1 MTETIDL
8 DKLVRDVRQ
17 TLSYCAKVTSRKWV
31 GLLSQE
37 EIESVVLEWL
47 ISNPSAQRALLE
59 RSPAE
64 VKKLLFFRCRLA
76 CSQERI
82 DFDQF
87 SGNWWY
93 SVDEVKILS
102 QAWPRNGITSIEEKV
117 DLEQAFHRL
126 RPASQDA
133 LWELVIDGTP
143 QDANQ
148 RRRAN
153 RALNNLA
160 NMMNA
165 SRNSR
170 VAAHLDKGG
179 RTGSHPIS

>member
-1 MTETIDL
+1 M
-8 DKLVRDVRQ
+8 
-17 TLSYCAKVTSRKWV
+17 
-31 GLLSQE
+31 
-37 EIESVVLEWL
+37 
-47 ISNPSAQRALLE
+47 
-59 RSPAE
+59 
-64 VKKLLFFRCRLA
+64 
-76 CSQERI
+76 
-82 DFDQF
+82 
-87 SGNWWY
+87 
-93 SVDEVKILS
+93 DEVKILA